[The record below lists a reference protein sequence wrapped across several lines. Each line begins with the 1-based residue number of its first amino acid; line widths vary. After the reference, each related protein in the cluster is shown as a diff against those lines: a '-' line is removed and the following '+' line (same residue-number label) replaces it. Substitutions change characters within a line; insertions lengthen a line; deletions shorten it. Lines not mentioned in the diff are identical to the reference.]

1 MEEAQNIFDA
11 TKLLASGGFAITL
24 IIQIVKMAT
33 EGALTARAT
42 VVTASIAGG
51 VLTGLFVAGAGGI
64 SITSSFDIV
73 IAWVTLVAIGAG
85 IHRLATATATGT

>member
-1 MEEAQNIFDA
+1 MEAQSLFDA

-24 IIQIVKMAT
+24 IVQIVKMAT

-42 VVTASIAGG
+42 VVTASISGG
-51 VLTGLFVAGAGGI
+51 ILTALFVAGAGGF
-64 SITSSFDIV
+64 SIASSFDIV

-85 IHRLATATATGT
+85 IHRLATAAATGS